1 MEQQDGSLFEKQFGT
16 FLELF
21 KKDNLFEG
29 IPDEYEERV
38 VNLMVTAAFHVS
50 MAGRVYALHALRNGG
65 VDGPLMQEF
74 IADTMSSFEDIGME
88 LGDVLDHAKEAQ
100 ETYRPSVVSH

>member
-1 MEQQDGSLFEKQFGT
+1 MEQHGDSLFEKQFST

-29 IPDEYEERV
+29 IPDEYQEQV
-38 VNLMVTAAFHVS
+38 INLMVTAAFHVS

-65 VDGPLMQEF
+65 EKGPLMQEF
-74 IADTMSSFEDIGME
+74 IADTMSSFEGIGME
-88 LGDVLDHAKEAQ
+88 LGDVLEHAKDAQ
-100 ETYRPSVVSH
+100 DTYRPSVVSH